1 MTRSKKLLRPCF
13 KCKFF
18 HVLGGKYGRC
28 EKHEYPNDPHECIF
42 FKRELISLSICLLLL
57 LCSCQSVRYVPIE
70 RVSTEKV
77 TEHDSIYLEVLK
89 HDSVYVTSRGDTVFV
104 DRWHTE
110 YRDRWR
116 DRWRDSVRVDSVR
129 VPYPVEK
136 ELSWWERQKI
146 AFGEYMIL
154 IAGGFLLFFLFRLF
168 R

>member
-28 EKHEYPNDPHECIF
+28 EKHEYPNDPHECVF

-70 RVSTEKV
+70 SVRTEKV

-89 HDSVYVTSRGDTVFV
+89 HDSVLVRTQGDTVFV

-110 YRDRWR
+110 YKDRWR
-116 DRWRDSVRVDSVR
+116 DRWRDSVRVDSVP

-146 AFGEYMIL
+146 AFGELVFVLMTV
-154 IAGGFLLFFLFRLF
+154 LLLLVIIRKHK
-168 R
+168 

>member
-1 MTRSKKLLRPCF
+1 
-13 KCKFF
+13 
-18 HVLGGKYGRC
+18 
-28 EKHEYPNDPHECIF
+28 
-42 FKRELISLSICLLLL
+42 
-57 LCSCQSVRYVPIE
+57 
-70 RVSTEKV
+70 V

-136 ELSWWERQKI
+136 ELSWWEKQKI